1 MEPNNDWQVSIEAE
15 GFVAMQ
21 GDKRVV
27 VPSYDFDELI
37 AELRKFDEQEE
48 THPRRDAVVHVDPI
62 PPTGA
67 EAKL

>member
-1 MEPNNDWQVSIEAE
+1 MEPTNEWTVNIEAE
-15 GFVAMQ
+15 GFVATQ

-27 VPSYDFDELI
+27 AQDLDTLI
-37 AELRKFDEQEE
+37 AELRKHEE

-62 PPTGA
+62 PAIGA